1 MNILSID
8 EIVIVYLYNVQCTPF
23 LHYYREK
30 WADIVIYPRM
40 RHDAA
45 ILVCR
50 ILKLTEPFILFH
62 WDFNHV
68 LHR

>member
-40 RHDAA
+40 RYDAA
-45 ILVCR
+45 
-50 ILKLTEPFILFH
+50 EF
-62 WDFNHV
+62 
-68 LHR
+68 